1 MSAASHIAV
10 VMGGVSAERE
20 ISLLSGACCAEA
32 LRADGHQVTEIDAGY
47 DLPAQLAQVRPDVV
61 FNALHGQWGEDGRV
75 QGLFESMGLPY
86 THSGVLAS
94 ALAMDKEKSKIIF
107 AQAGL
112 PIAESVVV
120 DRTQA
125 ARDHVLPPPYV
136 IKPLAQGSSVG
147 VFIVAEGSNAPPQ
160 EILAADWTFG
170 DQVIVERYIAGQEFS
185 CAVLG
190 DRALG
195 IAEIIPQE
203 GRFYDYAQ
211 KYDENGAD
219 HQVPAKVNKEFAEKV
234 KAIACKAHQILGCR
248 GVSRAD
254 FRYDKKTNQLALLE
268 INTQPGMTNMSLVP
282 EIAAH
287 AGMNMKMLVRWLVED
302 ASCLR

>member
-1 MSAASHIAV
+1 MSAFHHVAV
-10 VMGGVSAERE
+10 VMGGLSAERE
-20 ISLLSGACCAEA
+20 ISLASGASCAAA
-32 LRADGHQVTEIDAGY
+32 LREDGRQVTEIVAGY
-47 DLPAQLAQVRPDVV
+47 DLSEKLAQAHPDVV

-94 ALAMDKEKSKIIF
+94 ALALDKEKAKVLF
-107 AQAGL
+107 AAADL
-112 PIAESVVV
+112 PLAESVVV
-120 DRTQA
+120 DRLTA
-125 ARDHVLPPPYV
+125 SRAHIFPPPYV
-136 IKPLAQGSSVG
+136 IKPVAQGSSVG
-147 VFIVAEGSNAPPQ
+147 VFIVKEGSNAPPS
-160 EILAADWTFG
+160 ELMAKDWTFG

-195 IAEIIPQE
+195 IAEILPKA
-203 GRFYDYAQ
+203 GHFYDYAQ

-219 HQVPAKVNKEFAEKV
+219 HEVPAKVNEDFGAKV
-234 KAIACKAHQILGCR
+234 KEISCKAHQILGCR

-254 FRYDKKTNQLALLE
+254 FRYDKKTNQLVLLE
-268 INTQPGMTNMSLVP
+268 INTQPGMTKMSLVP
-282 EIAAH
+282 EIAAD
-287 AGMNMKMLVRWLVED
+287 AGMDMKMLVRWLVED